1 MNKVILIGRLTRDP
15 ELRYTES
22 NMPICRFGIAV
33 NRTFSNQNGEREAD
47 FINISVFGKQ
57 AENVKNYLAKG
68 SQVAVEGRIQV
79 RNYDDQNGQKR
90 SQVAIDGRIQT
101 SSYEKDGVRRY
112 NTDVVANNVQFLDT
126 KNSGN
131 AGGNDN
137 FEFDNVSPSDF
148 SSSMST
154 TAVKNDPFA
163 DFGASIEINDD
174 ELPF

>member
-1 MNKVILIGRLTRDP
+1 MNKVFLIGRLTRDP
-15 ELRYTES
+15 ELRYTGNNTPVATFS
-22 NMPICRFGIAV
+22 IAV
-33 NRTFSNQNGEREAD
+33 NRNFTNQSGEREAD
-47 FINISVFGKQ
+47 FINIIVWRKQ
-57 AENVKNYLAKG
+57 AENIKNYVKKG
-68 SQVAVEGRIQV
+68 
-79 RNYDDQNGQKR
+79 

-101 SSYEKDGVRRY
+101 RNYEQDGVKRY
-112 NTDVVANNVQFLDT
+112 VTEVVADNVQFLDT

-154 TAVKNDPFA
+154 TTVKNDPFA